1 MSMTLDVLDGHKYM
15 SLKTFRKSGEEV
27 ATPVWFAR
35 DGNTLYVVTAANAGK
50 VKRIRNNAQ
59 VEVAPSD
66 MRGKLVG
73 TDYQPAQAR
82 ILNEAES
89 KIAKRA
95 LDKKYGLMKRF
106 LDGLA
111 RVRGS
116 VWIHIAITPALP
128 E

>member
-1 MSMTLDVLDGHKYM
+1 MTFDVLDGHKYM
-15 SLKTFRKSGEEV
+15 SLKTFRTSGAEV

-35 DGNTLYVVTAANAGK
+35 EEDTLYIVTPASAGK
-50 VKRIRNNAQ
+50 VKRIRNNAR

-66 MRGKLVG
+66 MRGRLVG
-73 TDYQPAQAR
+73 INYQPAQAH
-82 ILNEAES
+82 ILDEAEG
-89 KIAKRA
+89 KIAKQA
-95 LDKKYGLMKRF
+95 LNKKYGLMKRL

-116 VWIHIAITPALP
+116 VWIHVAITPALP